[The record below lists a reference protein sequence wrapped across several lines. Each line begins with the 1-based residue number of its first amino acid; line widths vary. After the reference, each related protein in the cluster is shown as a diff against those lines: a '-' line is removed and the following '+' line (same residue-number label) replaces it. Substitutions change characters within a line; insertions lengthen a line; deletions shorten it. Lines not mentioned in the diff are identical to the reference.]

1 MHILKL
7 LGPLEKLETRL
18 SELYKRFSEIFQSD
32 AEASVFFY
40 QMSVD
45 EAAHADLVRF
55 QRRQVTA
62 DPARFKE
69 VDVDSSEIEKILSR
83 VDLLLKSAE
92 GLAFEKAL
100 EAAIDIENSAA
111 DQHYITAITLS
122 NPDAARLFRSLTSF
136 DGRHFLAVEDFAR
149 KRGFTFETRKSEH
162 ITSSRP
168 GEPVKEKRPDNEQ
181 TVAQRPV
188 DIPQAFVDRIN
199 YVFTWHNSMGHYKFL
214 GIRDYATER
223 EIRQSYLRMAKEF
236 HPDLHMDFPADLKQ
250 KLNTI
255 FSYLNIAYSTL
266 ANPEKRRDYD
276 STLGARGRVK

>member
-1 MHILKL
+1 MHLLKV

-18 SELYKRFSEIFQSD
+18 SELYKRFSERFQND

-45 EAAHADLVRF
+45 EGAHADLVRF

-69 VDVDSSEIEKILSR
+69 VDVDISEIEKILSHA
-83 VDLLLKSAE
+83 DLLLKSAE
-92 GLAFEKAL
+92 RLTLEEAF
-100 EAAIDIENSAA
+100 EAAIGIESSAA

-122 NPDAARLFRSLTSF
+122 NPDTARLFKSLTLF

-149 KRGFTFETRKSEH
+149 KRGFTFETKKSEH
-162 ITSSRP
+162 IQSSGP
-168 GEPVKEKRPDNEQ
+168 GEPEKEKRPDNEQ
-181 TVAQRPV
+181 TAPQRPV
-188 DIPQAFVDRIN
+188 DIPQEFVDRIN
-199 YVFTWHNSMGHYKFL
+199 YVYTWHKSLGHYRFL
-214 GIRDYATER
+214 GIRDYAAAG

-236 HPDLHMDFPADLKQ
+236 HPDLHMDLPDDLKQ

-255 FSYLNIAYSTL
+255 FSCINSAYSTL
-266 ANPEKRRDYD
+266 ANPEKRKEYD
-276 STLGARGRVK
+276 RTLGARGRVK